1 MPKHDATARRTK
13 AQEEDWFREREE
25 AARAQ
30 LRAQREAAARRE
42 RLAAALEL
50 AHGPL
55 LERLEALGVTAENA
69 AAFRVLP
76 LVEVASADGR
86 VDEAERRALLEA
98 AAEAGVVF
106 GSEAHATLEAWLE
119 RPPGEALFEACRAWS
134 RPERSDRLRG
144 LLARARDVAACSG
157 GLLGLGRVSRAEQ
170 RVLERLAAAV
180 PVDARP

>member
-1 MPKHDATARRTK
+1 MPKYDAPARRSK

-42 RLAAALEL
+42 QLAAVLEL
-50 AHGPL
+50 SPGPL
-55 LERLEALGVTAENA
+55 LDRLEALGVTAENA

-76 LVEVASADGR
+76 LVEVALADGT

-98 AAEAGVVF
+98 AADSGVVL
-106 GSEAHATLEAWLE
+106 GSGAHATLEAWLE
-119 RPPGEALFEACRAWS
+119 CAPGEALFEAWRAWA
-134 RPERSDRLRG
+134 RPEASDRLHA
-144 LLARARDVAACSG
+144 LLARAREVAASSG

-170 RVLERLAAAV
+170 RVLERLGAAIPAEGG
-180 PVDARP
+180 P